1 MDRKHKSVPL
11 ESDSK
16 KKKKNYRL
24 IIIHPFKIRFQNPF
38 CGRQS
43 NIHLKMST
51 RHAVMCYRNSGKLT
65 HTPPCRFLTVMG
77 GVGYI
82 SPPFLT
88 IAHPTAGQLFLSE
101 LSCSP
106 SSSTWH
112 LAKQTRFLFTQCGA
126 IESLLLIFNLL

>member
-16 KKKKNYRL
+16 KKKKILL
-24 IIIHPFKIRFQNPF
+24 IIIHPFKIRFQNSF

-65 HTPPCRFLTVMG
+65 HTHPCGLLTVTGGMG
-77 GVGYI
+77 RI
-82 SPPFLT
+82 SSTFLM
-88 IAHPTAGQLFLSE
+88 ID
-101 LSCSP
+101 SP
-106 SSSTWH
+106 SHCWMALPFRTFLFPILLH
-112 LAKQTRFLFTQCGA
+112 LASGKTNTISFYSVWC
-126 IESLLLIFNLL
+126 N